1 MIPQNDLL
9 QLLAIAFRAGSEAS
23 EAIMKVYR
31 TPFGYDD
38 KADGSPITIADR
50 RSNNIITQA
59 LEKTGIAVI
68 SEENRIAGY
77 EERRHWEYF
86 WLVDPLDGTK
96 EFISRNGEFCINIAL
111 MHRNQPLLGLIVAP
125 TSDMAWWG
133 VAGQRA
139 FRINALTLSGEMN
152 ADLVLQHSTPLPHK
166 PEENNIAVAVSR
178 SHLEPQT
185 LDLIDQIKKKRGN
198 VTLNEKGSALKF
210 CDLIEG
216 RSDLYARY
224 SPTWEWDTAAGHA
237 LLLAHGGALFHISSH
252 TALQYNKTELTN
264 PGFIAFA
271 RARESARYLSE
282 LSF

>member
-1 MIPQNDLL
+1 MIAQNDLL
-9 QLLAIAFRAGSEAS
+9 QLLSIAFGAGCEAS

-50 RSNNIITQA
+50 RSNDIITEA
-59 LEKTGIAVI
+59 LEKTGLAVI
-68 SEENRIAGY
+68 SEETRNAGY
-77 EERRHWEYF
+77 EERRHWEYY

-96 EFISRNGEFCINIAL
+96 EFIGRNGEFCINIAL
-111 MHRNQPLLGLIVAP
+111 MHHNEPLLGLIVAP

-139 FRINALTLSGEMN
+139 FRINALPLSGEID
-152 ADLVLQHSTPLPHK
+152 ADLVLQHSTPLPRK
-166 PEENNIAVAVSR
+166 PAENTIAVAVSR

-185 LDLIDQIKKKRGN
+185 LDLIDQMKKKKGE
-198 VTLNEKGSALKF
+198 VILKEKGSALKF

-237 LLLAHGGALFHISSH
+237 LLLAHGGVLFHISKH
-252 TALQYNKTELTN
+252 IPLQYNKPELTN

-271 RARESARYLSE
+271 RAEDSAWYFSE